1 MVMVVISEVVVA
13 AVIAGHAALSHG
25 LSITPP
31 TDTASRLRPHS
42 HGLPIMA
49 AMGLRGDCL
58 RTVEL
63 EGGAGAGTRVL
74 VRRLRYAQAP
84 RERGMGDGRG
94 RD

>member
-13 AVIAGHAALSHG
+13 AAIAGHAALSHG
-25 LSITPP
+25 LPITSRLSIT
-31 TDTASRLRPHS
+31 
-42 HGLPIMA
+42 A

-84 RERGMGDGRG
+84 RERGMGDGSG